1 MDGKILE
8 EYSVKI
14 YEIDTYFY
22 EHYEEK
28 TQIDKNEHD
37 YIFRIDV
44 YFTEYFLA
52 VEIDEKGHTDREL
65 IFEEKR
71 QKALEKKLNC
81 EFIRINTSRENYD
94 PDYGRIQTFISMFK
108 DKKKKKKKKQKKLED
123 KIKKLKL

>member
-22 EHYEEK
+22 EHHEEK

-52 VEIDEKGHTDREL
+52 VEIDEKGRTDRDI

-71 QKALEKKLNC
+71 QKALEKNLTVNLLELILVGKIMMQNMQPLEYRC
-81 EFIRINTSRENYD
+81 SSVSLKT
-94 PDYGRIQTFISMFK
+94 
-108 DKKKKKKKKQKKLED
+108 KKT
-123 KIKKLKL
+123 